1 MTTNGGSFEPQRTVV
16 EVRRSMVEQV
26 RLDLIGP
33 SRSQTTF
40 HAEVLEYAP
49 SRWYMSGFL
58 VPRNAPEE
66 QRADDTDEG
75 DLDSG
80 DDTGGDDQGA
90 PEKASGRRAWRPSSL
105 GLSFLVPEGASSL
118 KAEVTWGDYAI
129 AVSKTEAADASGAE
143 VRDRWTRR
151 HRAESVSIPLK
162 MLGRNSVSVPD
173 SGGARLDVLVREIDL
188 KSEQGVSKAKSVS
201 VYVVNDRHAI
211 EDKQR
216 ADEAFMF
223 QVHMEV
229 SCELGIIERYDL
241 HGLDSKDWDER
252 VADLHYRDVAEYA
265 VGHNCAAE
273 WAVDDRDGVCR
284 SVSTCC
290 VPLAPVARVIPNEAI
305 ADFELG
311 MERLGE
317 IADFAE
323 AEAALRGVV
332 STYRSWIATQKS
344 GLDEVTPRR
353 KEVATQL
360 LVEAQAASD
369 RIADGIACLAKP
381 EALEAFTIANRAIA
395 RAGRRRSS
403 QQQSTTPE
411 AVKPPRWRPFQLAF
425 VLLNLRGIVEPEH
438 VEREVVDLLF
448 FPTGG
453 GKTEAYL
460 GLAAFTIAYRRIVNP
475 GVLGSGLSVLMRY
488 TLRLLTL
495 DQLSRAAAVVCA
507 LELERVADTAQPKRL
522 GEWPIEIG
530 LWVGRAA
537 TPNRMGRAGE
547 PDPQRVTARTKVLD
561 YKKNSKK
568 PLPVPLRECPWCGT
582 QFAADSF
589 ELVGDGGNSNASNPT
604 NLSLKCVNRT
614 CDFHLSRR
622 ALPILT
628 VDEPIYRRLPA
639 FLIATVDKFAG
650 MPWTGEIANLFGGVA
665 RYGPEG
671 FYGATEPNLGAPL
684 ASPLLP
690 PDLII
695 QDELHLISGPLGTVV
710 GLYETAIDH
719 LSSRSSG
726 GTRVRPKIV
735 VSTATVRRAQ
745 DQVLALFG
753 RRETQIFPPPGPDR
767 GDSFFAKS
775 LPTND
780 PSSRHYLGITVP
792 GGSPKVLFLRTAV
805 SIMAIAQTLWQQAK
819 PDEQNPADPYM
830 TLLTYFNALRELG
843 GARRIVEEE
852 VGPRLRTYD
861 RRVRFGSPAVFASRD
876 IKTQPLELTSRVSTE
891 EVAEA
896 KRRLGSTYR
905 GRKDKDSVDVAL
917 ATNMISV
924 GLDITRLGL
933 MLVSGQPKTASE
945 YIQATSR
952 VGRDPEKPG
961 LVVVLLNTGKPR
973 DRSHYERFA
982 NFHATFYRNVEA
994 TSVTPF
1000 SPRALDRGLAA
1011 VVVALSRLGISGFTG
1026 NKGAA
1031 LAQPRRTDLDVVAN
1045 VIAERAASHKVQS
1058 AADQAEAEKIARE
1071 RVARVLDN
1079 WAFIAKEV
1087 ADAGGGADFGYA
1099 REGTAVRHLLY
1110 DVLDKADLEP
1120 HWETFRTPRSLR
1132 DVEPPVLV
1140 KIKTP
1145 EGRTLSEDA

>member
-1 MTTNGGSFEPQRTVV
+1 
-16 EVRRSMVEQV
+16 MVEQV

-495 DQLSRAAAVVCA
+495 DQLSRAAAV
-507 LELERVADTAQPKRL
+507 
-522 GEWPIEIG
+522 
-530 LWVGRAA
+530 
-537 TPNRMGRAGE
+537 
-547 PDPQRVTARTKVLD
+547 
-561 YKKNSKK
+561 
-568 PLPVPLRECPWCGT
+568 
-582 QFAADSF
+582 
-589 ELVGDGGNSNASNPT
+589 GDGGNSNASNPT

-695 QDELHLISGPLGTVV
+695 QDELHLISGPLGTMV